1 MKTSVFPRVRLF
13 YPSPG
18 SVQEEEE
25 AGSLLVR
32 HIPKQRLTDVDQP
45 DGDCGSGAQKP
56 SLIWTCLPESDRDSR
71 LEMNSEGACRRQS
84 ILNKSR
90 RFSCVPVHVRSL
102 TGAGWR
108 FFFFPRLAVWSLATG
123 RLFHRTPRWVVRFF
137 FVKFTNVTMLV

>member
-25 AGSLLVR
+25 AGSLFVR

-108 FFFFPRLAVWSLATG
+108 FFPPDWLFDLWRLDDCFTG
-123 RLFHRTPRWVVRFF
+123 RRGEWCVF
-137 FVKFTNVTMLV
+137 FVKFTNITMLV

>member
-25 AGSLLVR
+25 AGSLFVR

-108 FFFFPRLAVWSLATG
+108 FFSPIGCLISGDWTTVSQDAEVSGA
-123 RLFHRTPRWVVRFF
+123 FF